1 MLEIIDKLSPFFED
15 CCREISVREY
25 GREVS
30 LSPATA
36 SKLLNR
42 FAVEGYLGRR
52 EMRGF
57 LLFRVDEGSL
67 VMRDLSRIYWRGR
80 LKGVLDS
87 LDFDSVVLFGSLA
100 ELKVVRDSVVEL
112 AVFGRGK
119 GEVGVGKFE
128 KVLGRKV
135 RVSRFE
141 SLGDVPEELRLNI
154 VNGCVLRGS
163 LK

>member
-1 MLEIIDKLSPFFED
+1 MLEIIGRLFPFFED

-36 SKLLNR
+36 SKLLNSFVR
-42 FAVEGYLGRR
+42 EGYLERR

-57 LLFRVDEGSL
+57 LLFKADEGSL
-67 VMRDLSRIYWRGR
+67 VMRDLSRIHWRVR
-80 LKGVLDS
+80 LRGVLDS
-87 LDFDSVVLFGSLA
+87 LDFDSVVLFGVLTK
-100 ELKVVRDSVVEL
+100 LKVVRDSVVEL
-112 AVFGRGK
+112 AVFGGSGK
-119 GEVGVGKFE
+119 AVDLGKFE

-135 RVSRFE
+135 RVSRFK
-141 SLGDVPEELRLNI
+141 SFGSVPKELRLNI
-154 VNGCVLRGS
+154 VNGCILRGC